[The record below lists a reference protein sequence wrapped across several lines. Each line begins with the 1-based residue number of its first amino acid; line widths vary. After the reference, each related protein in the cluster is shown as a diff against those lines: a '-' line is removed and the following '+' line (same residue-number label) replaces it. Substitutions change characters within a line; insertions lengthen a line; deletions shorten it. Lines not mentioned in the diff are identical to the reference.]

1 MKKSLLSALLFVLAL
16 ASYRPAQAQT
26 AGATFGVFGYAAMT
40 TGTTGGAGGTTV
52 TVSTG
57 TALQAAINNKGT
69 QPLTIYVNGTITLAN
84 SPGLSKIDVKNVSS
98 LSIIGFDRLGEF
110 VGIGLKVFRANNII
124 LQNLKVHNVL
134 ASTGDGDCIGI
145 EGPANHIWVDHCE
158 MYNVYQGVGTDDY
171 DGLLDA
177 KADCEY
183 ITYSWNYLHD
193 GWKASLCGFTDTD
206 NFDRKITYHHN
217 HFENIN
223 SRLPLFRFGSA
234 HVFNNYYKDIAS
246 TCVNSRMGACVKI
259 ESNYFENARNPY
271 VAAYSPMDGFGD
283 IVGNVLV
290 NSPFVY
296 ASDVHVLTACTAVV
310 PYTYTGVLNAAADVP
325 AIVLANS
332 GIGKV
337 GPTLAPGTYSVTAS
351 ALGQG
356 TVSPASGIYSLGQS
370 VTLTA
375 TPGIGWQ
382 FVGWSGDTT
391 TTANPLTF
399 RVHGSKALRATFTLI
414 PGTGAPGPLIRIED
428 TNTPATG
435 LCSFDGVVSNNTGA
449 DNGAVINL
457 SNSAAKAIVWKVEV
471 TPAGTYELKW
481 RYSNSS
487 ASSGFTGQLS
497 INGVVVNA
505 AAPFPRTASST
516 TFALTTQNVTFIN
529 GVNEI
534 RLETTAPASFAD
546 IDWLEITGN
555 RIVPT
560 NCANAIGSVGVLA
573 TRPGTGPAAPQVLA
587 YPNPTAGATTFE
599 ITLPTAS
606 PVRITLF
613 SLTGAK
619 VGDVPTGA
627 AVLGAGTHRIEYQH
641 AQLPAGVYLYEVR
654 TDSGTTRARLLVE

>member
-1 MKKSLLSALLFVLAL
+1 MKRNLFCAALLTLVSCLSAF
-16 ASYRPAQAQT
+16 AQT
-26 AGATFGVFGYAAMT
+26 PGATFGVFGFAAMT

-57 TALQAAINNKGT
+57 TALQAAIRNKGA
-69 QPLTIYVNGTITLAN
+69 QPLTIYINGTITLAN
-84 SPGLSKIDVKNVSS
+84 SPTLTKIDVKDVSDV
-98 LSIIGFDRLGEF
+98 SIIGFDRLGEF
-110 VGIGLKVFRANNII
+110 NGIGIKIFRANNII

-134 ASTGDGDCIGI
+134 AGTGDGDCIGI

-177 KADCEY
+177 KADCQY

-193 GWKASLCGFTDTD
+193 GWKASLCGFTETD

-217 HFENIN
+217 RFENIN
-223 SRLPLFRFGSA
+223 SRLPLFRFGTG

-246 TCVNSRMGACVKI
+246 TCVNSRMGACLKI
-259 ESNYFENARNPY
+259 ENNYFENARNPY
-271 VAAYSPMDGFGD
+271 VAAYSPQDGFGD
-283 IVGNVLV
+283 IVGNTLV

-296 ASDVHVLTACTAVV
+296 ASDVHVLTACTLAV
-310 PYTYTGVLNAAADVP
+310 PYAYASVLSPTADVP
-325 AIVLANS
+325 ALVVANA
-332 GIGKV
+332 GIGHV
-337 GPTLAPGTYSVTAS
+337 GPALAPGTFSITAS

-356 TVSPASGIYSLGQS
+356 SVSPASGTYTLGQS

-375 TPGIGWQ
+375 TPSVGWQ
-382 FVGWSGDTT
+382 FAGWSGDTT
-391 TTANPLTF
+391 TTTNPLTF
-399 RVHGSKALRATFTLI
+399 RVKNSKALRATFTLI

-428 TNTPATG
+428 TNTPLTG
-435 LCSFDGVVSNNTGA
+435 LCSFDGSVSQNTGA

-471 TPAGTYELKW
+471 TPAGAYELKW
-481 RYSNSS
+481 RYTNSS
-487 ASSGFTGQLS
+487 ASSGFTGKLM
-497 INGVVVNA
+497 INGAVVNA

-516 TFALTTQNVTFIN
+516 TFALTTQNVTLDN

-534 RLETTAPASFAD
+534 RLETTAAASFAD

-560 NCANAIGSVGVLA
+560 NCSNAIGSTVVLA
-573 TRPGTGPAAPQVLA
+573 AKASSAAAPQVRA

-599 ITLPTAS
+599 VNLTMAS
-606 PVRITLF
+606 PVRIALY

-619 VGDVPTGA
+619 VADIPTGPA
-627 AVLGAGTHRIEYQH
+627 ALSAGTHRIEYQNS
-641 AQLPAGVYLYEVR
+641 ALAAGVYFYVVD
-654 TDSGTTRARLLVE
+654 TNGGTYRDKLLVQ

>member
-1 MKKSLLSALLFVLAL
+1 MKRNLLCGALLTL
-16 ASYRPAQAQT
+16 ASCFSAYSQT
-26 AGATFGVFGYAAMT
+26 PGATFGVFGYAAMT

-57 TALQAAINNKGT
+57 TALQAAIRNKGA
-69 QPLTIYVNGTITLAN
+69 QPLTIYINGTITLAN
-84 SPGLSKIDVKNVSS
+84 SPTLTKIDVKDVSDV
-98 LSIIGFDRLGEF
+98 SIIGFDRLGEF
-110 VGIGLKVFRANNII
+110 NGIGIKVFRANNII

-134 ASTGDGDCIGI
+134 AGTGDGDCIGI

-158 MYNVYQGVGTDDY
+158 LYNVYQGVGTDDY

-177 KADCEY
+177 KADCQY

-193 GWKASLCGFTDTD
+193 AWKASLCGFTETD

-217 HFENIN
+217 RFENIN
-223 SRLPLFRFGSA
+223 SRLPLFRFGTG

-246 TCVNSRMGACVKI
+246 TCVNSRMGACLKI

-271 VAAYSPMDGFGD
+271 VAAYSPQDGFGD
-283 IVGNVLV
+283 IVGNTLV

-296 ASDVHVLTACTAVV
+296 ASDVHLLTACTAVV
-310 PYTYTGVLNAAADVP
+310 PYTYGTVLNPVADVP
-325 AIVLANS
+325 ALVVANA

-356 TVSPASGIYSLGQS
+356 TVSPASGIYNAGQS

-375 TPGIGWQ
+375 TPNIGWQ
-382 FVGWSGDTT
+382 FAGWSGDTVT
-391 TTANPLTF
+391 TTNPLTF
-399 RVHGSKALRATFTLI
+399 RVRNSKALRATFTLI
-414 PGTGAPGPLIRIED
+414 PGTGNPGPLIRIED
-428 TNTPATG
+428 TNTPLTG
-435 LCSFDGVVSNNTGA
+435 LCSFDGAISQNTGA

-457 SNSAAKAIVWKVEV
+457 SNSAARAIVWKVEV
-471 TPAGTYELKW
+471 APAGAYELKW

-487 ASSGFTGQLS
+487 ASSGFTGKLM

-505 AAPFPRTASST
+505 VAPFPRTASST
-516 TFALTTQNVTFIN
+516 TFGLATQNVTLAN
-529 GVNEI
+529 GVNEN
-534 RLETTAPASFAD
+534 RLETTAAASFAD

-560 NCANAIGSVGVLA
+560 NCANAVGSVNVLA
-573 TRPGTGPAAPQVLA
+573 AKTGTAAPEVQA
-587 YPNPTAGATTFE
+587 YPNPATGTTTFE
-599 ITLPTAS
+599 VTLAKAS

-619 VGDVPTGA
+619 VAEVPVA
-627 AVLGAGTHRIEYQH
+627 AGTLAVGTHRVAYGLGR
-641 AQLPAGVYLYEVR
+641 LPAGLYFYEVA
-654 TDSGTTRARLLVE
+654 TSGGITSAKLLVE

>member
-1 MKKSLLSALLFVLAL
+1 MKRNLLCGALLTL
-16 ASYRPAQAQT
+16 ASCFSAYGQT
-26 AGATFGVFGYAAMT
+26 PGATFGVFGYAAMT

-57 TALQAAINNKGT
+57 TALQAAIRNKGA
-69 QPLTIYVNGTITLAN
+69 QPLTIYINGTITLAN
-84 SPGLSKIDVKNVSS
+84 SPTLTKIDVKDVSDV
-98 LSIIGFDRLGEF
+98 SIIGFDRLGEF
-110 VGIGLKVFRANNII
+110 NGIGIKVFRANNII

-134 ASTGDGDCIGI
+134 AGTGDGDCIGI

-158 MYNVYQGVGTDDY
+158 LYNVYQGVGTDDY

-177 KADCEY
+177 KADCQY

-193 GWKASLCGFTDTD
+193 AWKASLCGFTETD

-217 HFENIN
+217 RFENIN
-223 SRLPLFRFGSA
+223 SRLPLFRFGTG

-246 TCVNSRMGACVKI
+246 TCVNSRMGACLKI

-271 VAAYSPMDGFGD
+271 VAAYSPQDGFGD
-283 IVGNVLV
+283 IVGNTLV

-296 ASDVHVLTACTAVV
+296 ASDVHLLTACTAVV
-310 PYTYTGVLNAAADVP
+310 PYTYGTVLNPVADVP
-325 AIVLANS
+325 ALVVANA

-356 TVSPASGIYSLGQS
+356 TVSPASGIYNAGQS

-375 TPGIGWQ
+375 TPNIGWQ
-382 FVGWSGDTT
+382 FAGWSGDTVAT
-391 TTANPLTF
+391 TNPLTF
-399 RVHGSKALRATFTLI
+399 RVRNSKALRATFTLI
-414 PGTGAPGPLIRIED
+414 PGTGNPGPLIRIED
-428 TNTPATG
+428 TNTPLTG
-435 LCSFDGVVSNNTGA
+435 LCSFDGAISQNTGA

-457 SNSAAKAIVWKVEV
+457 SNSAARAIVWKVEV
-471 TPAGTYELKW
+471 APAGAYELKW

-487 ASSGFTGQLS
+487 ASSGFTGKLM

-505 AAPFPRTASST
+505 VAPFPRTASST
-516 TFALTTQNVTFIN
+516 TFGLATQNVTLAN

-534 RLETTAPASFAD
+534 RLETTAAASFAD

-560 NCANAIGSVGVLA
+560 NCANAVGSVNVLA
-573 TRPGTGPAAPQVLA
+573 AKTAAAAPEVQA
-587 YPNPTAGATTFE
+587 YPNPATGTTTFE
-599 ITLPTAS
+599 VTLAKAS

-613 SLTGAK
+613 SLTGAR
-619 VGDVPTGA
+619 VAEVPVA
-627 AVLGAGTHRIEYQH
+627 AGTLAAGTHHVAYGLGR
-641 AQLPAGVYLYEVR
+641 LPAGLYFYEVA
-654 TDSGTTRARLLVE
+654 TSGGTTRAKLLVE

>member
-1 MKKSLLSALLFVLAL
+1 MKRNLLCGALLTL
-16 ASYRPAQAQT
+16 ASCFSAYSQT
-26 AGATFGVFGYAAMT
+26 PGATFGVFGYAAMT

-57 TALQAAINNKGT
+57 TALQAAIRNKGA
-69 QPLTIYVNGTITLAN
+69 QPLTIYINGTITLAN
-84 SPGLSKIDVKNVSS
+84 SPTLTKIDVKDVSDV
-98 LSIIGFDRLGEF
+98 SIIGFDRLGEF
-110 VGIGLKVFRANNII
+110 NGIGIKVFRANNII

-134 ASTGDGDCIGI
+134 AGTGDGDGIGI

-158 MYNVYQGVGTDDY
+158 LYNVYQGVGTDDY

-177 KADCEY
+177 KADCQY

-193 GWKASLCGFTDTD
+193 AWKASLCGFTETD

-217 HFENIN
+217 RFENIN
-223 SRLPLFRFGSA
+223 SRLPLFRFGTG

-246 TCVNSRMGACVKI
+246 TCVNSRMGACLKI

-271 VAAYSPMDGFGD
+271 VAAYSPQDGFGD
-283 IVGNVLV
+283 IVGNTLV

-296 ASDVHVLTACTAVV
+296 ASDVHLLTACTAVV
-310 PYTYTGVLNAAADVP
+310 PYTYGTVLNPVADVP
-325 AIVLANS
+325 ALVVANA

-356 TVSPASGIYSLGQS
+356 TVSPASGIYNAGQL

-375 TPGIGWQ
+375 TPSIGWQ
-382 FVGWSGDTT
+382 FAGWSGDTVT
-391 TTANPLTF
+391 TTNPLTF
-399 RVHGSKALRATFTLI
+399 RVRNSKALRATFTLI
-414 PGTGAPGPLIRIED
+414 PGTGNPGPLIRIED
-428 TNTPATG
+428 TNTPLTG
-435 LCSFDGVVSNNTGA
+435 LCSFDGAISQNTGA

-457 SNSAAKAIVWKVEV
+457 SNSAARAIVWKVEV
-471 TPAGTYELKW
+471 APAGAYELKW

-487 ASSGFTGQLS
+487 ASSGFTGKLM

-505 AAPFPRTASST
+505 MAPFPRTASST
-516 TFALTTQNVTFIN
+516 TFGLATQNVTLAN

-534 RLETTAPASFAD
+534 RLETTAAASFAD

-560 NCANAIGSVGVLA
+560 NCANAVGSVNVLA
-573 TRPGTGPAAPQVLA
+573 AKTGAAAPEVQA
-587 YPNPTAGATTFE
+587 YPNPAAGTTTFE
-599 ITLPTAS
+599 VTLAKAS

-613 SLTGAK
+613 SLTGSK
-619 VGDVPTGA
+619 VAEVPVA
-627 AVLGAGTHRIEYQH
+627 AGTLAVGTHRV
-641 AQLPAGVYLYEVR
+641 ACGLGRLPAGLYFYEVA
-654 TDSGTTRARLLVE
+654 TSGGTTRAKLLVE